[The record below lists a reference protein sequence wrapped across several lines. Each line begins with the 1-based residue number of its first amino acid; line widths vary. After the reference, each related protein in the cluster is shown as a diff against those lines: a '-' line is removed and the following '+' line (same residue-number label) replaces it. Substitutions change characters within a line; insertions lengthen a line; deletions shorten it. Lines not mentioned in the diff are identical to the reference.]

1 MFDDTNRPRIG
12 LAAVITVLALVVWA
26 VAQGGTGDDD
36 TASPEAT
43 AATTVPVATAING
56 VPLDDPAT
64 PINATDVDPATTADE
79 PSRPRVE
86 SPDDV
91 PVFMDGE
98 APSSTIG
105 VPVIAVPEAP
115 AVEPL
120 RRSASFR
127 STISGFRT
135 CLVQDLQ
142 SGLTVTITNLDNGR
156 SVTCVTALAPANQID
171 EVVMHTR
178 TFQQIADITEAPI
191 IVEVTR

>member
-1 MFDDTNRPRIG
+1 MFDDSNRPRIG
-12 LAAVITVLALVVWA
+12 IAAIITALALIVWA
-26 VAQGGTGDDD
+26 IAQDGDGDGE
-36 TASPEAT
+36 SAT
-43 AATTVPVATAING
+43 AATTSVPVATAING
-56 VPLDDPAT
+56 VPVEQQAE
-64 PINATDVDPATTADE
+64 PINATQPASTAADG
-79 PSRPRVE
+79 PRRPRVE
-86 SPDDV
+86 DPDGV

-105 VPVIAVPEAP
+105 VPLIAVPEEP

-120 RRSASFR
+120 RLSASFR

-142 SGLTVTITNLDNGR
+142 SGSTVTITNLANGR

-178 TFQQIADITEAPI
+178 AFQRIADLTEAPI
-191 IVEVTR
+191 TVEVAR

>member
-1 MFDDTNRPRIG
+1 MFDDSNRPRIG
-12 LAAVITVLALVVWA
+12 LAAVITVVALVVWA
-26 VAQGGTGDDD
+26 VAQGGRGDDG
-36 TASPEAT
+36 TAEPAAT
-43 AATTVPVATAING
+43 AAVTAPVPTAING
-56 VPLDDPAT
+56 VPLEDPAP
-64 PINATDVDPATTADE
+64 PINATGTDPANTAGQ

-86 SPDDV
+86 SPEDT
-91 PVFMDGE
+91 PVFMEGE

-105 VPVIAVPEAP
+105 VPLIAVPEAP

-178 TFQQIADITEAPI
+178 TFQQIADLTEAPI
-191 IVEVTR
+191 KVEVTR